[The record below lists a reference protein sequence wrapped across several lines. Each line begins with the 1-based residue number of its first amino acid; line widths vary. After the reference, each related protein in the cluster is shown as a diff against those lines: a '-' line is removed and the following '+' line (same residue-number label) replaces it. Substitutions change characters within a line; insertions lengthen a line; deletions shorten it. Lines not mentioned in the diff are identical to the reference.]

1 MAELKDQLSLLGRKT
16 EYKQDYAP
24 EVLEAFDN
32 KHPEN
37 DYWVRF
43 NCPEFTSLCPITGQ
57 PDFAEI
63 RISYI
68 PDIKMVESKSLK
80 LYLFSFRS
88 HGAFHEDCVNIIM
101 KDLIK
106 LMNPKYIEVTG
117 IFTPRGGIS
126 ILSVCQLWP
135 SGNEVR
141 TDGGTSAD
149 ESGVILYSPYFFIQ
163 FSMLILG
170 MRARCFTFSV
180 TIIKLQ
186 VTAVA
191 PISKSKSSIS
201 LPCFF
206 STALQSP

>member
-1 MAELKDQLSLLGRKT
+1 
-16 EYKQDYAP
+16 
-24 EVLEAFDN
+24 
-32 KHPEN
+32 
-37 DYWVRF
+37 
-43 NCPEFTSLCPITGQ
+43 
-57 PDFAEI
+57 
-63 RISYI
+63 
-68 PDIKMVESKSLK
+68 MVESKSLK

-101 KDLIK
+101 KGSDKIDESQI
-106 LMNPKYIEVTG
+106 Y
-117 IFTPRGGIS
+117 RGYGYLYS
-126 ILSVCQLWP
+126 TWRYFDLSVYQLWP